1 MVVTWL
7 WLSSAWAGGD
17 QGARMAWWETL
28 HDARLIEAVDGTADV
43 AVRYYESLLAED
55 DLAQDDPLRGEVLVA
70 LGEARLAL
78 GQTDA
83 AMRALRGA
91 TAHEGVAERAAVLLA
106 RMALAEG
113 QVRSLPYRANFE
125 DEGVGGW
132 VRAGEHASHGPLR
145 AERGPEG
152 GWLAWPTRA
161 ERSPDRLLLAV
172 GDVGLRRMGFRVR
185 PEQRPVRLRVRLSD
199 GGGQAWDAAEI
210 ACPQGV
216 WTTVELSAAALRASQ
231 GNVRLIEVSDISG
244 AALGS
249 RGPNLIRI
257 DDVEMR

>member
-1 MVVTWL
+1 MLLAWL
-7 WLSSAWAGGD
+7 WLSRAWAGGD

-55 DLAQDDPLRGEVLVA
+55 DLAQDDPLRGEILVA

-132 VRAGEHASHGPLR
+132 VRAGEHASHGPL
-145 AERGPEG
+145 
-152 GWLAWPTRA
+152 RA